1 MDFRQMRY
9 IVEVAECRSVSRAA
23 DNLHVSQSAVSHYVR
38 HAEETL
44 GVKLFDRKAAP
55 LALTYAGMC
64 YVESARKILAENDR
78 LTREL
83 RSITGY
89 TRKLIRIGTSRDRAS
104 YMLPKILPG
113 FIAKYPDVKIEIHTD
128 SGQNLREGLQKGRT
142 DILLLPDDGKELARN
157 INTQVI
163 YTEPLL
169 LVIPEGFRLSRPV
182 NPSELDGMPFFM
194 QFRAHTTRS
203 FCDAYFRKHNITPQI
218 LAEFPS
224 NITCYRMASAG
235 LGLAVIPAMIT
246 NIAKLEGNT
255 ELLPVGHTW
264 NVLAYWR
271 KDSFMGE
278 SERYLLDNAR
288 SVLQI
293 QNAAL

>member
-1 MDFRQMRY
+1 MRY

-23 DNLHVSQSAVSHYVR
+23 DNLHVSQSAVSHYIR

-142 DILLLPDDGKELARN
+142 DILLLPDDGKELAHN

-235 LGLAVIPAMIT
+235 LGLAIIPAMIT
-246 NIAKLEGNT
+246 RIAKAESKT
-255 ELLPVGHTW
+255 ELVPIGHTW
-264 NVLAYWR
+264 DVMAYWR
-271 KDSFMGE
+271 KDSYMGE
-278 SERYLLDNAR
+278 CEHYLLDNANVVFK
-288 SVLQI
+288 SDI
-293 QNAAL
+293 

>member
-203 FCDAYFRKHNITPQI
+203 FCDAYFRNHNITPQI